1 MLGFARA
8 GVVTAF
14 VFVLGGLALPA
25 SATAQTGTTVTSGD
39 VQRLQDDLRDI
50 SEDISRARR
59 NDAQRAQ
66 RLEVELD
73 ELRDDVTYLRV
84 ALRRGD
90 RVSRNDYDEVR
101 RRIDDLRT
109 SARREA
115 QGGGLTTAP
124 PARTGDERAT
134 TGRTTDQTAPQ
145 TPPARTAR
153 PNEVPVG
160 QELDV
165 RLQTALSSGTAQV
178 EDRFEATTL
187 VDLYQED
194 KVLIPAGSVLRGVVS
209 SVHPAGRV
217 DRTGR
222 LTLAFDQITVRGRS
236 YPMRATVTEALESE
250 GIRGEA
256 TRIGAGAGVGA
267 VIGGILGGVRGAL
280 AGILIGGGGTI
291 AATEGTD
298 VKLPAGTVLRVRVDQ
313 PIVIK

>member
-1 MLGFARA
+1 MVNFARA
-8 GVVTAF
+8 GVAAAF
-14 VFVLGGLALPA
+14 ILGATGMTMPA
-25 SATAQTGTTVTSGD
+25 PAAAQAGATVTSND

-50 SEDISRARR
+50 SEDISRVRR
-59 NDAQRAQ
+59 NDPQRGQ
-66 RLEVELD
+66 RLEADLD
-73 ELRDDVTYLRV
+73 DLRDEVTYLRV
-84 ALRRGD
+84 ATRRGD
-90 RVSRNDYDEVR
+90 RVTRNDYDDVR
-101 RRIDDLRT
+101 RRLDDLRER
-109 SARREA
+109 ARREA
-115 QGGGLTTAP
+115 QGGGLTTSP
-124 PARTGDERAT
+124 PARTGDTRPT
-134 TGRTTDQTAPQ
+134 TGDAQG
-145 TPPARTAR
+145 RTAK

-165 RLQTALSSGTAQV
+165 RLQSALSSATAQV

-187 VDLYQED
+187 VDLYSGEQ
-194 KVLIPAGSVLRGVVS
+194 VLIPAGSVLRGVVS

-236 YPMRATVTEALESE
+236 YPIRATVTEALESE

-256 TRIGAGAGVGA
+256 GRIGAGAGVGA

-298 VKLPAGTVLRVRVDQ
+298 VKLPVGTVLRVRMDQ
-313 PIVIK
+313 PITIK